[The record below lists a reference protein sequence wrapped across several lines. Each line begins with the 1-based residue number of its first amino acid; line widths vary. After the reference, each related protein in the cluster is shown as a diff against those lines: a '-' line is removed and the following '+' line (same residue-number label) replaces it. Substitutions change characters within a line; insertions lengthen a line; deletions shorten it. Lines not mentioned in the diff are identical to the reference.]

1 MKKQG
6 IQEWKVPATGTYTFK
21 LAGSSTSIKEKTS
34 QVYKGKGSEIT
45 GKYNLNQDDILYII
59 VGQSGTWG
67 PSGWNSGGGGGTFVI
82 LSNPYKLLF
91 AAGGAGGRNVYT
103 NSKGTDG
110 SLTNDGENG
119 TGVNAGIGGKSGS
132 PRNGGSGA
140 KNGENGTGGDGGGG
154 FGKSNAIYIG
164 GSCLNSNGGDGGY
177 SGGGGGMY
185 TPTNPTGVGSGG
197 GGGSYSING
206 ESDTVVA
213 NNIGDGYVTITLT

>member
-1 MKKQG
+1 MKKQR

-21 LAGSSTSIKEKTS
+21 LAGSSTSIKENTS

-45 GKYNLNQDDILYII
+45 GKNNLEQDDILYII

-91 AAGGAGGRNVYT
+91 AAGGRNVYT
-103 NSKGTDG
+103 NSKGNDG

-119 TGVNAGIGGKSGS
+119 TGVNAGIGG
-132 PRNGGSGA
+132 SGA
-140 KNGENGTGGDGGGG
+140 KNGENGTGGDGG

-164 GSCLNSNGGDGGY
+164 GSCLNSNGGFGGGGGGGGGGY

-185 TPTNPTGVGSGG
+185 TPTNPTGIGSGG